1 MPATNLINAA
11 ARLAALAA
19 RVEPDQRASAT
30 QDGLD
35 LLAVAAGLKPV
46 GVLGCDDNW
55 GDWPVGA
62 AAVAYELDLGFQP
75 DARWYPARDDRH
87 GSLPDWYVAA
97 VAARRASQNALY
109 VWRDPALE
117 DRVRQ
122 ACARGRVTVAEE
134 AALLG
139 YPECCVA
146 QHHAQAL
153 ALEDLNIAAIVRQ
166 ARDDEARHRLAAAG
180 IVPLPRSP
188 EAWREVEATLAIAPE
203 PDTSINRCA
212 ACVADPDGPAGRL
225 GRRYRELARALAY
238 PAPAPAA

>member
-1 MPATNLINAA
+1 MAKTLSEAA
-11 ARLAALAA
+11 ARLAELAA
-19 RVEPDQRASAT
+19 RVEPDQRAAAT

-46 GVLGCDDNW
+46 GVLGCDDDR
-55 GDWPVGA
+55 GDWPLGA

-75 DARWYPARDDRH
+75 DALWYPARDARQA
-87 GSLPDWYVAA
+87 GLPNWYVTA

-117 DRVRQ
+117 ARVRQ

-153 ALEDLNIAAIVRQ
+153 ALEDLSIAAIVRQ
-166 ARDDEARHRLAAAG
+166 VPDDDARHRLAAAG
-180 IVPLPRSP
+180 IVPLPHSP
-188 EAWREVEATLAIAPE
+188 EEWRELDALRAIAPE
-203 PDTSINRCA
+203 PATSINRCA
-212 ACVADPDGPAGRL
+212 ACVADPDGPAGQL
-225 GRRYRELARALAY
+225 GRRYRELARALDY
-238 PAPAPAA
+238 PVSAPAA